1 MPKISARARH
11 SCARHRFGGQGT
23 AGPTCAAWRCRGGC
37 VNRLNFVGRLC
48 QTQPFAPDVSE
59 RSRGDASDLDGQAEG
74 RANESNALQF
84 ISALRRY
91 AIGERVRVKIGVITQ
106 TVPRTV
112 FLVRLRD
119 AVFFTRGKVVPR
131 IVASD
136 GEERPVGALQMLH

>member
-1 MPKISARARH
+1 MPEISPRARH

-23 AGPTCAAWRCRGGC
+23 AGPTWPRGVVEAVVSTACVSVLAATSTATRIGERG
-37 VNRLNFVGRLC
+37 RGR
-48 QTQPFAPDVSE
+48 V
-59 RSRGDASDLDGQAEG
+59 RSPG
-74 RANESNALQF
+74 RST
-84 ISALRRY
+84 SRRY